1 MPTGRLGRPGRM
13 TVHDDTD
20 RYLWLQRLLEMVP
33 GIISWAILIGPVWL
47 SFSYPWL
54 VAYFVLSFDF
64 YWLCR
69 SLWFSAAVIVA
80 YRRIRQVLDVDW
92 ADRLSALADPAARRA
107 ALVARLARLES
118 GGSRGVL
125 GIVPAALAGLDER
138 RRIEREIAD
147 LDLLATLPEPPPS
160 VSAYT
165 HLALIPTY
173 TEPIEKLRPT
183 VQALADAHWPRER
196 KMVAIITRETD
207 EEGIAN
213 VRTLQDEFAG
223 AFVDF
228 IHILDPLEPGIVVGK
243 SSAMAWGGRYL
254 YRLLVRERGMD
265 PQRILVTDLDAD
277 YRVHPQYF
285 AYLTWVHLADPNR
298 EAQLYQPIPYF
309 HNNIWE
315 APFLQRLFAAVLTQ
329 LQMWRSVLPEKLQ
342 SFGSYSTTLH
352 MVHDV
357 GYWATDAIPEDSRFY
372 WKSYFRYGDRFRAVP
387 LFIPI
392 YGDAVRA
399 RTYWRSMAQQYLQA
413 RRWAWGVTDIPFV
426 VQNAIRHP
434 EIPFWSRAWR
444 IVNLF
449 GEHINWAITPFVLTF
464 GATVP
469 LLLNP
474 AFGETTLGQNLP
486 LFASTMFTMAVVAL
500 VVLIFVEQRIV
511 PPRPRSWSPLRR
523 IASHVQWLALPLMG
537 ILFSCLPALDAQT
550 RLLTGR
556 YLEYRVTEKV

>member
-1 MPTGRLGRPGRM
+1 MTSQDNRDRLHWLGR
-13 TVHDDTD
+13 V
-20 RYLWLQRLLEMVP
+20 LEMVP
-33 GIISWAILIGPVWL
+33 GTISWAVLILPLWL

-69 SLWFSAAVIVA
+69 ALWFSGAVIVA
-80 YRRIRQVLDVDW
+80 YRRIRRVLAVDW
-92 ADRLSALADPAARRA
+92 TERVAGLERLVARRA
-107 ALVARLARLES
+107 ELEGRIGVRAGARSPGSLGVGLV
-118 GGSRGVL
+118 GGVGS
-125 GIVPAALAGLDER
+125 DER
-138 RRIEREIAD
+138 RRARVELQDFERVMA
-147 LDLLATLPEPPPS
+147 LPEPPPS
-160 VSAYT
+160 ADEYI

-173 TEPIEKLRPT
+173 TESLEKLRHT
-183 VQALADAHWPRER
+183 VGALADAAWPTER
-196 KMVAIITRETD
+196 KICAIITRETD
-207 EEGIAN
+207 EGGIEN
-213 VRTLQDEFAG
+213 VRVLREEFG
-223 AFVDF
+223 HAFAEF

-265 PQRILVTDLDAD
+265 PRRILVTDLDAD

-285 AYLTWVHLADPNR
+285 AYLAWVHLTDPNR
-298 EAQLYQPIPYF
+298 ETQLYQPIPYF
-309 HNNIWE
+309 HNNIWQ
-315 APFLQRLFAAVLTQ
+315 APMLQRLFAAVLTQ

-352 MVHDV
+352 LVHDV

-399 RTYWRSMAQQYLQA
+399 RGYWRSMAEQYLQA
-413 RRWAWGVTDIPFV
+413 RRWAWGVTDIPYV
-426 VQNAIRHP
+426 IENAIAHP
-434 EIPFWSRAWR
+434 EIPFWSRFWR
-444 IVNLF
+444 VLNLF
-449 GEHINWAITPFVLTF
+449 GEHINWAIAPFVVMF

-469 LLLNP
+469 LLINP

-486 LFASTMFTMAVVAL
+486 LFASVMLTMAL
-500 VVLIFVEQRIV
+500 VGLFVLVIVEHRIV
-511 PPRPRSWSPLRR
+511 PPRPAEWGPLQRVL
-523 IASHVQWLALPLMG
+523 SYVQWIGLPFVG
-537 ILFSCLPALDAQT
+537 IFFSNLPALDAQT

-556 YLEYRVTEKV
+556 YLEYRVTEKA

>member
-1 MPTGRLGRPGRM
+1 M
-13 TVHDDTD
+13 TARDDPD
-20 RYLWLQRLLEMVP
+20 RYRWLQRLLEMVP
-33 GIISWAILIGPVWL
+33 GVISWAILIGPIWL

-69 SLWFSAAVIVA
+69 SLWFGGAVIVA
-80 YRRIRQVLDVDW
+80 YRRIRGVLDIDW
-92 ADRLSALADPAARRA
+92 SQRLASLADPAARRA
-107 ALVARLARLES
+107 ALLARLAQLR
-118 GGSRGVL
+118 SRAPRGAL
-125 GIVPAALAGLDER
+125 GIVATPLPPGQER
-138 RRIEREIAD
+138 RRIQRE
-147 LDLLATLPEPPPS
+147 LDALDTLAGLPEPPPDPDE
-160 VSAYT
+160 YT

-173 TEPIEKLRPT
+173 TEPLEKLRHT
-183 VQALADAHWPRER
+183 VRALAQAAWPKER
-196 KMVAIITRETD
+196 KICAIITRETD
-207 EEGIAN
+207 EPGIEN
-213 VRTLQDEFAG
+213 VAALRAEFG
-223 AFVDF
+223 DAFADF

-265 PQRILVTDLDAD
+265 PNRILVTDLDAD

-285 AYLTWVHLADPNR
+285 AYLTWCHVTDANR
-298 EAQLYQPIPYF
+298 ETQLYQPIPYF
-309 HNNIWE
+309 HNNIWQT
-315 APFLQRLFAAVLTQ
+315 PILQRLFAAVLTQ

-399 RTYWRSMAQQYLQA
+399 RTYWRSMAQQYVQA

-426 VQNAIRHP
+426 VQNALRHP
-434 EIPFWSRAWR
+434 EIPLWSRAWR
-444 IVNLF
+444 ILNLF

-464 GATVP
+464 GVTVP

-486 LFASTMFTMAVVAL
+486 LFASTMFSLAFASL
-500 VVLIFVEQRIV
+500 LVLIVVENRIV
-511 PPRPRSWSPLRR
+511 PPRPAAWGLLQR
-523 IASHVQWLALPLMG
+523 IASYVQWVALPLMG
-537 ILFSCLPALDAQT
+537 IVFSCLPALDAQT

>member
-1 MPTGRLGRPGRM
+1 M
-13 TVHDDTD
+13 TTTPPRD
-20 RYLWLQRLLEMVP
+20 RYRWLGRLLEMVP
-33 GIISWAILIGPVWL
+33 GTISWAVLILPIWL

-69 SLWFSAAVIVA
+69 ALWFSGAVIVA
-80 YRRIRQVLDVDW
+80 YRRIRRVLGHDW
-92 ADRLSALADPAARRA
+92 SERVA
-107 ALVARLARLES
+107 ALDD
-118 GGSRGVL
+118 
-125 GIVPAALAGLDER
+125 PLAGEL
-138 RRIEREIAD
+138 
-147 LDLLATLPEPPPS
+147 
-160 VSAYT
+160 V

-173 TEPIEKLRPT
+173 TESLEKLRHT
-183 VQALADAHWPRER
+183 VRALAIADWPRER
-196 KMVAIITRETD
+196 KICAIITRETD
-207 EEGIAN
+207 EGGIEN
-213 VRTLQDEFAG
+213 VRVLRDEFG
-223 AFVDF
+223 DAFAEF

-265 PQRILVTDLDAD
+265 PQRIMVTDLDAD

-285 AYLTWVHLADPNR
+285 AYLTWVHVTDPNR
-298 EAQLYQPIPYF
+298 DTQLYQPIPYF

-315 APFLQRLFAAVLTQ
+315 APLLQRLFAAVLTQ

-352 MVHDV
+352 LVHDV

-399 RTYWRSMAQQYLQA
+399 RGYWRSMAEQYLQA
-413 RRWAWGVTDIPFV
+413 RRWAWGVTDIPYV
-426 VQNAIRHP
+426 IENAIAHP
-434 EIPFWSRAWR
+434 EISFWSRCWR
-444 IVNLF
+444 VLNLF
-449 GEHINWAITPFVLTF
+449 GEHINWAIAPFVVMF

-469 LLLNP
+469 LLINP
-474 AFGETTLGQNLP
+474 AFAETTLGQNLP
-486 LFASTMFTMAVVAL
+486 LFASVMLTVAL
-500 VVLIFVEQRIV
+500 VSLFVLVVIEHRIV
-511 PPRPRSWSPLRR
+511 PPRPTEWGPIQRLVSY
-523 IASHVQWLALPLMG
+523 VQWMGLPFVG
-537 ILFSCLPALDAQT
+537 IFFSNLPALDAQT

-556 YLEYRVTEKV
+556 YLEYRVTEKA

>member
-1 MPTGRLGRPGRM
+1 MTTPNDDPYRWLG
-13 TVHDDTD
+13 
-20 RYLWLQRLLEMVP
+20 RLLEMVP
-33 GIISWAILIGPVWL
+33 GLISWAILILPLWL

-69 SLWFSAAVIVA
+69 ALWFSGAVIIA
-80 YRRIRQVLDVDW
+80 YRRIRRVLAIDW
-92 ADRLSALADPAARRA
+92 TDR
-107 ALVARLARLES
+107 VEQ
-118 GGSRGVL
+118 
-125 GIVPAALAGLDER
+125 LAGLVEHRAELQARGIAPGDGGTHGLSFSPGSSADVRQRAR
-138 RRIEREIAD
+138 RRLED
-147 LDLLATLPEPPPS
+147 LRLVVGLPSAPPPADEL
-160 VSAYT
+160 V

-173 TEPIEKLRPT
+173 TESLEKLRHT
-183 VQALADAHWPRER
+183 VRALAEAAWPRER
-196 KMVAIITRETD
+196 KICAIITRETD
-207 EEGIAN
+207 EGGRAN
-213 VRTLQDEFAG
+213 VAALREEFGG
-223 AFVDF
+223 AFAEF

-254 YRLLVRERGMD
+254 YRILVRERGMD
-265 PQRILVTDLDAD
+265 PRRIIVTDLDAD

-285 AYLTWVHLADPNR
+285 AYLSWVHLTDPNR
-298 EAQLYQPIPYF
+298 ETQLYQPIPYF
-309 HNNIWE
+309 HNNLWE

-352 MVHDV
+352 LVHDV

-399 RTYWRSMAQQYLQA
+399 RGYWRSMAEQYLQA
-413 RRWAWGVTDIPFV
+413 RRWAWGVTDIPYV
-426 VQNAIRHP
+426 IQNAIRHG
-434 EIPFWSRAWR
+434 EIPFWSRFWR
-444 IVNLF
+444 IANLF
-449 GEHINWAITPFVLTF
+449 GEHINWAIAPFVIMF

-469 LLLNP
+469 LLINP

-486 LFASTMFTMAVVAL
+486 LFASVMLTIAL
-500 VVLIFVEQRIV
+500 VGLFVLVIVEHRIV
-511 PPRPRSWSPLRR
+511 PPRPAEWGTLQR
-523 IASHVQWLALPLMG
+523 IASYVQWLGLPFVG
-537 ILFSCLPALDAQT
+537 IFFSNLPALDAQT

-556 YLEYRVTEKV
+556 YLEYRVTEKA